1 MLINPP
7 KSSSLKQKKSIL
19 FENKKTSFD
28 FQNEL
33 TAIDFQAIN
42 NIGFLDAF
50 NLFDEHESEFIPAN
64 IFPNSRHYNTNKTTI

>member
-1 MLINPP
+1 MKL
-7 KSSSLKQKKSIL
+7 KKSIQ

-33 TAIDFQAIN
+33 ESVDFQAIN

-64 IFPNSRHYNTNKTTI
+64 IYPSSRHYNTNKTTI